1 MLDLSPMYGELI
13 TKLLLA
19 TALSGVVGI
28 ERQFHGR
35 AAGLRTHILVCLGAT
50 IIMACSQTVQH
61 AFTTQG
67 AESVFRIDP
76 WRIAAGIV
84 TGIGFLGG
92 GTILKSTDLIRGL
105 TTAACIWFV
114 AAIGII
120 VGLGLYVPAVM
131 ATCVALFVLIGL
143 HPIGHCIPSNKY
155 GQITVKAGLDGS
167 EDMERACRRILKA
180 HPLRVQ
186 NTLISVDGIQEEQ
199 VLVFDVKSRRIRDK
213 QGILNQIFALSQVR
227 YVSWH

>member
-1 MLDLSPMYGELI
+1 MELSNIYVELGL
-13 TKLLLA
+13 KLILA
-19 TALSGVVGI
+19 TLLSGAIGV
-28 ERQFHGR
+28 EREFHGR

-50 IIMACSQTVQH
+50 IIMACSQTVQD
-61 AFTTQG
+61 AFSLQG

-120 VGLGLYVPAVM
+120 VGLGLYVPALL
-131 ATCVALFVLIGL
+131 ATFIALFVLIGL
-143 HPIGHCIPSNKY
+143 HPLGHWIPSNKY
-155 GQITVKAGLDGS
+155 GQIRVTAGLEEIGR
-167 EDMERACRRILKA
+167 MERQCMEILKA
-180 HPLRVQ
+180 YPLRVQ
-186 NTLISVDGIQEEQ
+186 NTRISADRSREEQ
-199 VLVFDVKSRRIRDK
+199 VMVFDVKSRHIGQK
-213 QGILNQIFALSQVR
+213 HKLLSQLFDLPHVKA
-227 YVSWH
+227 VSWH